1 MSSASQRKLGEPFA
15 RGAWG
20 IWRAGA
26 TSLGIGRNPSH
37 PRHLAAG
44 LRSAAP
50 GQVRADLLRRLIP
63 DPADSFQKRPTR
75 SKNGRLW
82 KQLADS
88 GNSWPT
94 LETAGRLWQFGL
106 CVVTRVE

>member
-1 MSSASQRKLGEPFA
+1 MSSASQRKLGKPFA

-20 IWRAGA
+20 IWRAGW
-26 TSLGIGRNPSH
+26 GDEPRNRQD

-94 LETAGRLWQFGL
+94 LETAGRLWKQLADSGNSD
-106 CVVTRVE
+106 CVW